1 MERRMNGPLLATRRI
16 SQSVLSFMQAAP
28 VAKVSSGFTRDLQAL
43 AGHLVGLPGRLQAL
57 AAVDNLSR
65 PDPGYSKP

>member
-1 MERRMNGPLLATRRI
+1 MNGPLLATRRI

-43 AGHLVGLPGRLQAL
+43 AGHLVGLPGRLQA
-57 AAVDNLSR
+57 
-65 PDPGYSKP
+65 GGC